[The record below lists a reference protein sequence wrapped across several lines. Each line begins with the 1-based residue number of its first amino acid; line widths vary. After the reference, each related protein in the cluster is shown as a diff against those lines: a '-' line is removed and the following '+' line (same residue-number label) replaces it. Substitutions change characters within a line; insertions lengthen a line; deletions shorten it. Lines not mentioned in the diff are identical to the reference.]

1 MRAGTNHR
9 WSVSSDKDGQT
20 LCLSKTEPTTWA
32 GGKKQP
38 TVYVPLSEKFTK
50 VFTKLKAEIQSS
62 LETMLADSNAECA
75 AVTKKRD
82 ASKVILDSK
91 SAAVSTA
98 DKVFSTSFAAQSVM
112 DSSCTQN
119 TAVATATL
127 ATKNYANSELSTRDP
142 VIQKELDILDKL
154 LSLIGTLKSIN
165 LQVDVDVD
173 ARASASQ
180 SLHESVMLLQSM
192 NDEAGPLAEMVEL
205 AREHQE
211 FTKPILDLLNQ
222 LKAKLLKERDTLR
235 TAATRESDAYNVAAE
250 KATKSCAS
258 KDAKTA
264 EMCACSSCVLMF
276 SMTADAGTLPRRTWP
291 LPRPART
298 RLRRNTTKCRRCGSL
313 RPRSVTL
320 FKSST
325 CAALAALSLG
335 GGTLMQHVQG
345 G

>member
-20 LCLSKTEPTTWA
+20 LCLSKTEPTAWA
-32 GGKKQP
+32 GGKKQS

-98 DKVFSTSFAAQSVM
+98 NKVFATCYATQSAG

-119 TAVATATL
+119 TAVATAAL

-211 FTKPILDLLNQ
+211 FTKPIVDLLNQ
-222 LKAKLLKERDTLR
+222 LKAKLLKERDTLT
-235 TAATRESDAYNVAAE
+235 TAADASSNAYTVAAAAA
-250 KATKSCAS
+250 KKYCGAS
-258 KDAKTA
+258 KEANTA
-264 EMCACSSCVLMF
+264 EMCARSCCVLMF
-276 SMTADAGTLPRRTWP
+276 SMTAYAGTLPSQT
-291 LPRPART
+291 
-298 RLRRNTTKCRRCGSL
+298 
-313 RPRSVTL
+313 
-320 FKSST
+320 
-325 CAALAALSLG
+325 
-335 GGTLMQHVQG
+335 
-345 G
+345 